1 MLEGSRGWATGPCM
15 TGRRSG
21 DCSVEGRVGR
31 RRDDFGHSLGIRMA
45 LGEPRGLILRRVLR
59 DATLSCAIGVAVG
72 LAVAAPLADFLTRL
86 LVDLHPNDVIIFCV
100 VVVLFMAVAVCV
112 AGVPAHR
119 AGRVDPMTTLGA
131 G

>member
-1 MLEGSRGWATGPCM
+1 
-15 TGRRSG
+15 
-21 DCSVEGRVGR
+21 
-31 RRDDFGHSLGIRMA
+31 MA

-119 AGRVDPMTTLGA
+119 AGRLDPMTTLGA